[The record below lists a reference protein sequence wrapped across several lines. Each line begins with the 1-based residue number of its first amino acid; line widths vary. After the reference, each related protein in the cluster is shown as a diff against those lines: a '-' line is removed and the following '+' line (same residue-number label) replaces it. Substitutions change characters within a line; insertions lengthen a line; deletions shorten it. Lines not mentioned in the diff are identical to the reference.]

1 MSLWILAIVLLA
13 IFGGLGFAKGA
24 IRMSISFVGLILGVL
39 LAVPLGRS
47 LQPMMKT
54 VGVTNPVWVTL
65 LPPVIVFVLVYL
77 IVMGLSFFVHHKVY
91 LLYKYK
97 HDDVDRIRWE
107 RMNRQVGVGVGMLT
121 GFLFFLFV
129 CGVIY
134 AAGYLTIQI
143 SAEDKNPATINF
155 INSVRQDMA
164 DTGFD
169 KAAAKFQ
176 PAPKIFFEAADVLGM
191 LYHNPL
197 LQARLSKYPY
207 FLSLGER
214 PEFQE
219 MATDKEYND
228 LIFGK
233 APVTQIIDH
242 TRTQALLG
250 NTEVLNYLKG
260 TDLADLKEYLRTGK
274 SAKYDSQEI
283 LGVWDLDKNAVLTGI
298 RKSNPDIKT
307 KELRL
312 LKQILEAVPSISI
325 MATPDSK
332 LIVKTAAPAAA
343 PAPAPAPVDPNIARY
358 GGRFA
363 RGGGQQP
370 PPVAVKP
377 AEPVLPVTIPKL
389 GGEGTWGEEAGEY
402 TIALNDAAGRPLK
415 GVARVDHDE
424 MMLNVGGA
432 NLVFAKE

>member
-13 IFGGLGFAKGA
+13 VFGALGFAKGA
-24 IRMSISFVGLILGVL
+24 IRMGISFIGLILGVL
-39 LAVPLGRS
+39 LAVPLGRF
-47 LQPMMKT
+47 LQPMMHT
-54 VGVTNPVWVTL
+54 FGVMNPVWVTL
-65 LPPVIVFVLVYL
+65 VPPVIVFLLVYL
-77 IVMGLSFFVHHKVY
+77 IVMGLSFLAHHKIY
-91 LLYKYK
+91 LIYKYK
-97 HDDVDRIRWE
+97 HDDVERMRWE
-107 RMNRQVGVGVGMLT
+107 RMNRQVGVGLGMLT
-121 GFLFFLFV
+121 GMTLFLFI
-129 CGVIY
+129 CGLIY

-164 DTGFD
+164 DSGFD

-176 PAPKIFFEAADVLGM
+176 PAPKIFFEASDVLGL

-197 LQARLSKYPY
+197 LQARLAKYPY

-242 TRTQALLG
+242 ARTQALLG
-250 NTEVLNYLKG
+250 NTEVLTYLKG

-274 SAKYDSQEI
+274 SPKYDTQEI
-283 LGVWDLDKNAVLTGI
+283 LGVWDLDKNAVLTAV

-312 LKQILEAVPSISI
+312 LKQVFESVPSLSI
-325 MATPDSK
+325 MATPDNK
-332 LIVKTAAPAAA
+332 LVVKTGPAPAAA
-343 PAPAPAPVDPNIARY
+343 PAPQPVAPAPPDPYR
-358 GGRFA
+358 RL
-363 RGGGQQP
+363 RGGQP
-370 PPVAVKP
+370 PPVAAVKP
-377 AEPVLPVTIPKL
+377 PEPVLPVAIPKF
-389 GGEGTWGEEAGEY
+389 GGEGTWGEETGQY
-402 TIALNDAAGRPLK
+402 TVALNDAAGKPLK
-415 GVARVDHDE
+415 GSARIQGEE
-424 MMLNVGGA
+424 MIMNIAGA
-432 NLVFAKE
+432 NLIFSKE